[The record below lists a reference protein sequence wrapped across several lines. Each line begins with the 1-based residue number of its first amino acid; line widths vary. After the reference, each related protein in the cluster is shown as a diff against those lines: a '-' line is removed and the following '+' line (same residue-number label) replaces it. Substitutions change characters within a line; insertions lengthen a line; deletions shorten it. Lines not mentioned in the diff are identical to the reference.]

1 VPDHVIGYVR
11 HPDPHER
18 VRIADALGVVSH
30 LWEDPSATPS
40 ATSQAMRECRRHL
53 NDGDLLVIESVPQVA
68 RSAVTL
74 ARVVGLMLA
83 KGADVRFVMEGITFS
98 SAGTPEGRLLNA
110 LAALQRGPQRIGIA
124 DAKTAGRLAGRR
136 SRLNATDVADIRRR
150 LRAGHRVDDLAR
162 EYHCNRSTLY
172 RALNRPVH

>member
-1 VPDHVIGYVR
+1 MPGHVIGYVR
-11 HPDPHER
+11 HPDPQER
-18 VRIADALGVVSH
+18 ARMAGALGVVSH

-40 ATSQAMRECRRHL
+40 VTSPVMRECRRHL
-53 NDGDLLVIESVPQVA
+53 SDDDLLVIESIPQVA

-74 ARVVGLMLA
+74 ARVVGLILA
-83 KGADVRFVMEGITFS
+83 KGADIRFVLEGITFS

-124 DAKTAGRLAGRR
+124 DAKTAGRLAGR
-136 SRLNATDVADIRRR
+136 SPRLNATDVEDIRRR
-150 LRAGHRVDDLAR
+150 LRAGDRVDDLAG

-172 RALNRPVH
+172 RALHRPVH